1 MTNNSDTS
9 SDNFQLETIVSITKA
24 FMKYDFQTMLDNI
37 IKIIAERVNAKMGGI
52 FLVEKNNAILK
63 AEVGGTPSLL
73 KTVQQQALFP
83 GNSSLND
90 KSTEITIQ
98 GLAAQTLLKEKT
110 LVINDMTTL
119 HISQHA
125 REVAQDLGITNILSC
140 PIFYQGIPQGVLQ
153 VARTEIRSFSPQ
165 EINFIEKTTNEI
177 GRIIIQKASIEKA
190 EETLD
195 ELEFMVDLLTH
206 DVSSQSMIVWGCL
219 EEILSILDPQDDNSQ
234 FFIHSALQSLSRIQ
248 TIIDQVRI
256 LTSLKR
262 LGETDYTPINLNGV
276 LKRSIKAIENMFP
289 EMDIEIKIKSEV
301 DNPTIQGT
309 TIIDNCIINLLQN
322 AILADNNAK
331 KIIDIVIQLVST
343 NLVRIDIVDN
353 GEGIPDNIKPKLFQ
367 RLFRVRSKKR
377 GSGLGLYIVKTII
390 EKFDGK
396 VTVENR
402 VKDDYTQGT
411 KFALLLPKS
420 ESD

>member
-24 FMKYDFQTMLDNI
+24 FLKYDFQTMLDNI
-37 IKIIAERVNAKMGGI
+37 IKIITERVNATLGGI
-52 FLVEKNNAILK
+52 FLVEKDNAILK

-83 GNSSLND
+83 SSSSLNN

-110 LVINDMTTL
+110 LVINDMASL

-153 VARTEIRSFSPQ
+153 VARTDVRSFSPQ

-177 GRIIIQKASIEKA
+177 GRIIIQKATIEKS

-276 LKRSIKAIENMFP
+276 LQRSIKAIEDMFP

-301 DNPTIQGT
+301 DNPTILGT

-322 AILADNNAK
+322 AILADNHAK
-331 KIIDIVIQLVST
+331 KIINIVIQLVST

-353 GEGIPDNIKPKLFQ
+353 GEGIPDNIKTKLFQ
-367 RLFRVRSKKR
+367 RLFRVRSKRR

-411 KFALLLPKS
+411 KFTLLLPKS